1 MTISFGTVKRKLY
14 AVHFAVYFFV
24 GCLAYLLFILA
35 TGEDESEEESE
46 AIQVECGMHCS
57 LQGEQHQSDSGT
69 YKLT

>member
-14 AVHFAVYFFV
+14 ALHFAVYFFV

-35 TGEDESEEESE
+35 TGEEESE